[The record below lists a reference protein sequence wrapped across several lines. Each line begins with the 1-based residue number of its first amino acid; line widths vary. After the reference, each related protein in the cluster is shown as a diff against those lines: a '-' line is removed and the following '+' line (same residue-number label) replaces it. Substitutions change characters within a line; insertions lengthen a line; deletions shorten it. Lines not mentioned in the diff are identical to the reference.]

1 MVYVPHASV
10 PQVRQELAQL
20 QEFRAILEELCAIR
34 HELLKRRE
42 SR

>member
-1 MVYVPHASV
+1 MVYVPQDSV

-20 QEFRAILEELCAIR
+20 QEFRAVLEELCALR

-42 SR
+42 TR